1 MADDKPNLPP
11 FWIFFPGAVFVAVL
25 IFLGSLRHRPLLVLE
40 LGLLAPCLAGVF
52 CRVLHWKASRILA
65 IFAVAVYWMGLGALT
80 ILMMTNGIFLLVYYG
95 IFILPTV
102 AIVIFATRSARKGM
116 ASVWIHVGAG
126 VGFAC
131 GVVAIVIAIA
141 PAIRRASQRAS
152 IFPATPISR
161 TASNAKP

>member
-1 MADDKPNLPP
+1 MVDEKPNLPP
-11 FWIFFPGAVFVAVL
+11 FWIFLPGAIFVAVL
-25 IFLGSLRHRPLLVLE
+25 IFLGSLRNRPLLILE
-40 LGLLAPCLAGVF
+40 LGLLAPCLAGIF

-95 IFILPTV
+95 IFILPAV

-116 ASVWIHVGAG
+116 ASLWVPVGAG

-131 GVVAIVIAIA
+131 GVVAIVVAMA
-141 PAIRRASQRAS
+141 PAIRMASQRTPILPSAS
-152 IFPATPISR
+152 ISR
-161 TASNAKP
+161 STANAKP